1 MFRKLGLFFL
11 SLSKDKHLWVVI
23 IDKEAVLGTFKPQDA
38 IEFAAHYNT
47 RTGKD
52 KASVS
57 KIELI
62 IT

>member
-1 MFRKLGLFFL
+1 MFKQLAKFFL
-11 SLSKDKHLWVVI
+11 SLSKDQHLWVVI

>member
-1 MFRKLGLFFL
+1 MFKQLAKFFL
-11 SLSKDKHLWVVI
+11 SLSKDQHLWVVI
-23 IDKEAVLGTFKPQDA
+23 IDKEAVLGTFKPQEA
-38 IEFAAHYNT
+38 IEFAAHYNI